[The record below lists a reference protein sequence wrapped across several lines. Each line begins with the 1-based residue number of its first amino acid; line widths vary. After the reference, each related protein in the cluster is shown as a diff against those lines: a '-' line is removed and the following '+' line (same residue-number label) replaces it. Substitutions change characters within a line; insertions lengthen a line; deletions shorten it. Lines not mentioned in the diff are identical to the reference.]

1 MAAAFAV
8 VKGELLVLAAAEGE
22 EKEAEEEGRVEEEG
36 KGGRREKRNRRWNE
50 DR

>member
-8 VKGELLVLAAAEGE
+8 VKGELLVLAAAVGE